1 MSDSDEFIV
10 ESDAPA
16 PAPADT
22 GERTGWE
29 EIVFEIADEE
39 EGD

>member
-10 ESDAPA
+10 ESDA